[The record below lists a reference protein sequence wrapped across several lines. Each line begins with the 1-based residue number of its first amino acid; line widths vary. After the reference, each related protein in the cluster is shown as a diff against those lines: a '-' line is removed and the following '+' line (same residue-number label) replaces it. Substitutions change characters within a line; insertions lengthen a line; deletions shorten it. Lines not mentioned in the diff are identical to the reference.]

1 MGYAIAGVLVLL
13 VITAVIVPLLHR
25 PPDKNK
31 PPAGGRGTA
40 PGIGAD
46 AESPFGDTSQHAGVQ
61 EGGETVAGAD
71 ADKYGGAGR
80 RRGGQGT
87 ASASGI
93 GENRDDPHVAAHV
106 QRPGEGEGETTV

>member
-13 VITAVIVPLLHR
+13 VITAVIVLLVQR
-25 PPDKNK
+25 TAAKSSPR
-31 PPAGGRGTA
+31 AETRGGG
-40 PGIGAD
+40 PGVGAD
-46 AESPFGDTSQHAGVQ
+46 EESPFGDTSQHAGSQ

-71 ADKYGGAGR
+71 ADKYGAAGR

-93 GENRDDPHVAAHV
+93 GDDHDDPHVAAHV
-106 QRPGEGEGETTV
+106 QRPGE